1 MNKRVLVVGSGGRE
15 HALGWKLNQS
25 PDVERILH
33 APGNGGTE
41 NNRSIKLTDIDGL
54 LKVAEHENCFTV
66 VGPEVPLGE
75 GIVDRF
81 QEKELPIFGPDKQA
95 SQLELSK
102 VFSKKFMQNHDIPTA
117 NFRVFQNPDAALE
130 YIKSKELPIVVKA
143 DGLAAGKGA
152 IICRTLDEARIAID
166 RVMIKQEFG
175 SAGNRVIV
183 EDFLHGF
190 EVSFIGIADG
200 ITFIPFATS
209 QDHKQVYDRD
219 LGANTGGMGA
229 YSPVPM
235 VSEELYEMILNKI
248 MKKTVNGMR
257 QEGRAI
263 KGVLYAGIMICNN
276 VPYVLEFNCRFGDP
290 ETQPQLFRMKS
301 DLLPYLEASAD
312 GNLQSLDPIKW
323 ESGSAVCVVMA
334 SGGYPNAYESGKVI
348 HGLNDVMKM
357 KDIMVFHAGTEKQ
370 GENIVT
376 SGGRVLSITALGRDT
391 QDAVDRV
398 YKALKLIRFEG
409 AHHRKDIG
417 NQALDYLGEL

>member
-1 MNKRVLVVGSGGRE
+1 MIKRVLVVGSGGRE

-25 PDVERILH
+25 PNVEKILY

-41 NNRSIKLTDIDGL
+41 NNRSIKPTDIDGL
-54 LKVAEHENCFTV
+54 LKLAKDENCFTV

-102 VFSKKFMQNHDIPTA
+102 VFSKKFMQNHGISTA
-117 NFRVFQNPDAALE
+117 NFRVFQNPDDALE
-130 YIKSKELPIVVKA
+130 YIKSKELPMVIKA

-200 ITFIPFATS
+200 INFIPFATS
-209 QDHKQVYDRD
+209 QDHKQVYDGD

-235 VSEELYEMILNKI
+235 VSDELYEMILNKI

-257 QEGRAI
+257 QEGREI
-263 KGVLYAGIMICNN
+263 KGVLYAGIMICNGI
-276 VPYVLEFNCRFGDP
+276 PYVLEFNCRFGDP

-301 DLLPYLEASAD
+301 DLVPYLEASAE

-334 SGGYPNAYESGKVI
+334 SGGYPNAYERGKVI
-348 HGLNDVMKM
+348 HGLNDAMKM
-357 KDIMVFHAGTEKQ
+357 KDIMVFHAGTENQ
-370 GENIVT
+370 GESIVT
-376 SGGRVLSITALGRDT
+376 SGGRVLGITALGRDT
-391 QDAVDRV
+391 QDAVERV

-417 NQALDYLGEL
+417 NQALGYLGGL

>member
-1 MNKRVLVVGSGGRE
+1 MNKRILVVGSGGRE

-25 PDVERILH
+25 PNVEKILY

-41 NNRSIKLTDIDGL
+41 NNRSIKPTDIDGL
-54 LKVAEHENCFTV
+54 LKLAKDENCFTV

-117 NFRVFQNPDAALE
+117 NFRVFQNPDDALE
-130 YIKSKELPIVVKA
+130 YIKSKELPMVVKA

-209 QDHKQVYDRD
+209 QDHKQVYDGD

-263 KGVLYAGIMICNN
+263 KGVLYAGIMICNS

-301 DLLPYLEASAD
+301 DLLPYLEASAE

-348 HGLNDVMKM
+348 HGLNDVMKV

-391 QDAVDRV
+391 QDAVERV

>member
-1 MNKRVLVVGSGGRE
+1 MNKRILVVGSGGRE

-25 PDVERILH
+25 PNVEKILY

-41 NNRSIKLTDIDGL
+41 NNCSIKPTDIDGL
-54 LKVAEHENCFTV
+54 LKVAKHKNCFTV

-102 VFSKKFMQNHDIPTA
+102 VFSKKFMQNHGISTA
-117 NFRVFQNPDAALE
+117 NFRVFQNPDDALE
-130 YIKSKELPIVVKA
+130 YIKSKELPMVIKA

-200 ITFIPFATS
+200 INFIPFATS
-209 QDHKQVYDRD
+209 QDHKQVYDGD

-263 KGVLYAGIMICNN
+263 KGVLYAGIMICNGI
-276 VPYVLEFNCRFGDP
+276 PYVLEFNCRFGDP

-301 DLLPYLEASAD
+301 DLVPYLEASAE

-334 SGGYPNAYESGKVI
+334 SGGYPNAYERGKVI

-370 GENIVT
+370 GESIVT
-376 SGGRVLSITALGRDT
+376 SGGRVLGITALGRDT
-391 QDAVDRV
+391 QDAVERV

-417 NQALDYLGEL
+417 NQALGYLGGL

>member
-1 MNKRVLVVGSGGRE
+1 MNKRILVVGSGGRE

-25 PDVERILH
+25 PNVEKILY

-41 NNRSIKLTDIDGL
+41 NNRSIKPTDIDGL
-54 LKVAEHENCFTV
+54 LKLAKDENCFTV

-102 VFSKKFMQNHDIPTA
+102 VFSKKFMQNHGIPTA
-117 NFRVFQNPDAALE
+117 NFRVFQNPDDALE
-130 YIKSKELPIVVKA
+130 YIKSKELPMVIKA

-152 IICRTLDEARIAID
+152 IICRTLEEARIAID

-175 SAGNRVIV
+175 SAGNRVVI
-183 EDFLHGF
+183 EDFLQGF

-200 ITFIPFATS
+200 IDFIPFATS
-209 QDHKQVYDRD
+209 QDHKQVYDGD

-235 VSEELYEMILNKI
+235 VSDELYEMILNKI

-257 QEGRAI
+257 QEGREI
-263 KGVLYAGIMICNN
+263 KGVLYAGIMICNGI
-276 VPYVLEFNCRFGDP
+276 PYVLEFNCRFGDP

-301 DLLPYLEASAD
+301 DLVPYLEASAE

-334 SGGYPNAYESGKVI
+334 SGGYPNAYERGKVI

-370 GENIVT
+370 GESIVT
-376 SGGRVLSITALGRDT
+376 SGGRVLGITALGRDT
-391 QDAVDRV
+391 QDAVERV

-417 NQALDYLGEL
+417 NQALGYLGGL

>member
-1 MNKRVLVVGSGGRE
+1 MNKRILVVGSGGRE

-25 PDVERILH
+25 PNVEKILY

-41 NNRSIKLTDIDGL
+41 NNCSIKPTDIDGL
-54 LKVAEHENCFTV
+54 LKLAKDENCFTV

-102 VFSKKFMQNHDIPTA
+102 VFSKKFMQNHGIPTA
-117 NFRVFQNPDAALE
+117 NFRVFQNPDDALE
-130 YIKSKELPIVVKA
+130 YIKSKELPMVIKA

-200 ITFIPFATS
+200 INFIPFATS
-209 QDHKQVYDRD
+209 QDHKQVYDGD

-235 VSEELYEMILNKI
+235 VS
-248 MKKTVNGMR
+248 
-257 QEGRAI
+257 
-263 KGVLYAGIMICNN
+263 
-276 VPYVLEFNCRFGDP
+276 
-290 ETQPQLFRMKS
+290 
-301 DLLPYLEASAD
+301 
-312 GNLQSLDPIKW
+312 
-323 ESGSAVCVVMA
+323 
-334 SGGYPNAYESGKVI
+334 
-348 HGLNDVMKM
+348 
-357 KDIMVFHAGTEKQ
+357 
-370 GENIVT
+370 
-376 SGGRVLSITALGRDT
+376 
-391 QDAVDRV
+391 
-398 YKALKLIRFEG
+398 
-409 AHHRKDIG
+409 
-417 NQALDYLGEL
+417 

>member
-1 MNKRVLVVGSGGRE
+1 MNKRILVVGSGGRE

-25 PDVERILH
+25 PNVEKILY

-41 NNRSIKLTDIDGL
+41 NNRSIKPTDIDGL
-54 LKVAEHENCFTV
+54 LKLAKDENCFTV

-102 VFSKKFMQNHDIPTA
+102 VFSKKFMQNHGIPTA
-117 NFRVFQNPDAALE
+117 NFRVFQNPDDALE
-130 YIKSKELPIVVKA
+130 YIKSKELPMVIKA

-200 ITFIPFATS
+200 INFIPFATS
-209 QDHKQVYDRD
+209 QDHKQVYDGD

-235 VSEELYEMILNKI
+235 VSDELYEMILNKI

-257 QEGRAI
+257 QEGREI
-263 KGVLYAGIMICNN
+263 KGVLYAGIMICNGI
-276 VPYVLEFNCRFGDP
+276 PYVLEFNCRFGDP

-301 DLLPYLEASAD
+301 DLVPYLEASAE

-334 SGGYPNAYESGKVI
+334 SGGYPNAYERGKVI
-348 HGLNDVMKM
+348 HGLNDAMKM
-357 KDIMVFHAGTEKQ
+357 KDIMVFHAGTENQ
-370 GENIVT
+370 GESIVT
-376 SGGRVLSITALGRDT
+376 SGGRVLGITALGRDT
-391 QDAVDRV
+391 QDAVERV

-417 NQALDYLGEL
+417 NQALGYLGGL

>member
-25 PDVERILH
+25 PNVERILY

-41 NNRSIKLTDIDGL
+41 NNLSIKPTDIDGL
-54 LKVAEHENCFTV
+54 LKVAKHENCFTV
-66 VGPEVPLGE
+66 VGSEVPLGE

-117 NFRVFQNPDAALE
+117 NFRVFQNPDDALE
-130 YIKSKELPIVVKA
+130 YIKSKELPMVIKA

-209 QDHKQVYDRD
+209 QDHKQVYDGD

-257 QEGRAI
+257 QEGRVI
-263 KGVLYAGIMICNN
+263 KGVLYAGIMICNGI
-276 VPYVLEFNCRFGDP
+276 PYVLEFNCRFGDP

-301 DLLPYLEASAD
+301 DLVPYLEASAE

-334 SGGYPNAYESGKVI
+334 SGGYPNAYERGKVI
-348 HGLNDVMKM
+348 HGLNDAMKM
-357 KDIMVFHAGTEKQ
+357 KDIMVFHAGTENQ
-370 GENIVT
+370 GESIVT
-376 SGGRVLSITALGRDT
+376 SGGRVLGITALGRDT
-391 QDAVDRV
+391 QDAVERV

>member
-1 MNKRVLVVGSGGRE
+1 MNKRILVVGSGGRE

-25 PDVERILH
+25 PNVEKILY

-41 NNRSIKLTDIDGL
+41 NNLSIKPTDIDGL
-54 LKVAEHENCFTV
+54 LKLAKDENCFTV

-102 VFSKKFMQNHDIPTA
+102 VFSKKFMQNHGISTA
-117 NFRVFQNPDAALE
+117 NFRVFQNPDDALE
-130 YIKSKELPIVVKA
+130 YIKSKELPMVIKA

-200 ITFIPFATS
+200 INFIPFATS
-209 QDHKQVYDRD
+209 QDHKQVYDGD

-235 VSEELYEMILNKI
+235 VSDELYEMILNKI

-257 QEGRAI
+257 QEGREI
-263 KGVLYAGIMICNN
+263 KGVLYAGIMICNGI
-276 VPYVLEFNCRFGDP
+276 PYVLEFNCRFGDP

-301 DLLPYLEASAD
+301 DLVPYLEASAE

-334 SGGYPNAYESGKVI
+334 SGGYPNAYERGKVI
-348 HGLNDVMKM
+348 HGLNDAMKM
-357 KDIMVFHAGTEKQ
+357 KDIMVFHAGTENQ
-370 GENIVT
+370 GESIVT
-376 SGGRVLSITALGRDT
+376 SGGRVLGITALGRDT
-391 QDAVDRV
+391 QDAVERV

-417 NQALDYLGEL
+417 NQALGYLGGL